1 MWGEGEGGGGLGWQ
15 YARTA
20 AVHFDHLKA
29 SSVSL
34 IYFIDEGL
42 MCYPQDEKEIKTR
55 KNRKKEKVYLVSV
68 VSMIHIRS
76 RSNGR
81 DIQLTALVGK
91 RRSLHS
97 YGLWCKSKKNN
108 SRCNT

>member
-1 MWGEGEGGGGLGWQ
+1 MWGEGGGGEGGGLGWQ

-55 KNRKKEKVYLVSV
+55 KNRRKEKVYLVSV
-68 VSMIHIRS
+68 VSMIHIRCHN
-76 RSNGR
+76 NGSH
-81 DIQLTALVGK
+81 IVTALVGK
-91 RRSLHS
+91 RRSLDS
-97 YGLWCKSKKNN
+97 YGL
-108 SRCNT
+108 